1 MPLNVPFTYSGQIGY
16 LEHIVITMTLAI
28 DGYSYNTTQA
38 GALLQIIDDL
48 NSGRTADYIY
58 RVKRGD
64 ISVTLTSPMGTTSTL
79 LFPRLADI
87 VTLDGYDNWPF
98 MSVLQWGEN
107 PRGNWTVS
115 VIWNQFNGSVEL
127 SNISVTIYGV
137 ARTPESVSNIA
148 CSSTCARPK
157 GCGPKY
163 CDSCN
168 STLLRDATT
177 LECIAPE
184 RCVPP
189 NEIASGYCYL
199 PTRADFSEF
208 SNGWN
213 VVACNLLIL
222 FMVSIILLMI

>member
-1 MPLNVPFTYSGQIGY
+1 MPLNIPFTYSGQIGY
-16 LEHIVITMTLAI
+16 LEHIVITMTLTVN
-28 DGYSYNTTQA
+28 GYSYNTTQA
-38 GALLQIIDDL
+38 GALFQLLHDIY
-48 NSGRTADYIY
+48 SGRSIVY

-64 ISVTLTSPMGTTSTL
+64 ISVNLTSPMGTTSTL
-79 LFPRLADI
+79 LFPRFYDI

-107 PRGNWTVS
+107 PRGTWTVS

-127 SNISVTIYGV
+127 SNIFVTIYGV

-148 CSSTCARPK
+148 CPSTCARSK
-157 GCGPKY
+157 GCGPRY

-168 STLLRDATT
+168 TTLLRDATT

-222 FMVSIILLMI
+222 LMVSIILLMI